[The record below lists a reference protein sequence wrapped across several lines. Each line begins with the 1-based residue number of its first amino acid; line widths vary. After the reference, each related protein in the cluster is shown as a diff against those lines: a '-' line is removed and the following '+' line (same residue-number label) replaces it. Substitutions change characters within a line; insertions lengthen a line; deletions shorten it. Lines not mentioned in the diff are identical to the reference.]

1 MFCIKCGNRLS
12 ENMKFCDQCGAPV
25 PVDPEK
31 VEAKKENLKEFK
43 PPIIDEDPMDLV
55 PEEFEEKP
63 SESEKVQ
70 EEIAEEIK
78 EDLSLSR
85 ESQKEEL
92 FKEEKVEKVEIVETP
107 KILDGPLDERVGAP
121 EILDREEDKNPPK
134 LEVHKDIIRPS
145 EDLKEDP
152 SQKQGVKEEKTYKK
166 DFTYNKKENYS
177 GEAGLSPVKIIALIF
192 MIVTGLASIA
202 TILAFFGF
210 FFSFIGGLLWWDLQI
225 FYISYLVCP
234 S

>member
-1 MFCIKCGNRLS
+1 MFCIKCGNRLD

-25 PVDPEK
+25 PVDSDK
-31 VEAKKENLKEFK
+31 LEAKKENLKEFK
-43 PPIIDEDPMDLV
+43 PPIINEDPMDLV

-78 EDLSLSR
+78 EDSSLSR

-92 FKEEKVEKVEIVETP
+92 FKEEKVEKVEIVEAP
-107 KILDGPLDERVGAP
+107 KILDDPLDDRVEAP

-134 LEVHKDIIRPS
+134 LEVHKEIIRPS
-145 EDLKEDP
+145 EDLKKDP
-152 SQKQGVKEEKTYKK
+152 SQKQRVKEEKTYKE

-177 GEAGLSPVKIIALIF
+177 GEAGLSPVKIIALVF
-192 MIVTGLASIA
+192 MIVTGIASVT

-210 FFSFIGGLLWWDLQI
+210 FFSFIGGIL
-225 FYISYLVCP
+225 
-234 S
+234 

>member
-25 PVDPEK
+25 PVDPDK

-70 EEIAEEIK
+70 EEIAEDIK

-92 FKEEKVEKVEIVETP
+92 FKEEKVEKVEIVEAP
-107 KILDGPLDERVGAP
+107 KILDDPLDERVEVP

-134 LEVHKDIIRPS
+134 LEVHKEIIRPS

-152 SQKQGVKEEKTYKK
+152 SQKQRVKEEKTYRE

-177 GEAGLSPVKIIALIF
+177 REAGLSPVKIIALIF

-202 TILAFFGF
+202 TILSFFGF
-210 FFSFIGGLLWWDLQI
+210 FFSFIGGLL
-225 FYISYLVCP
+225 
-234 S
+234 

>member
-1 MFCIKCGNRLS
+1 MFCIKCGNRLR

-25 PVDPEK
+25 PVDPDK

-70 EEIAEEIK
+70 EEIAEDIK
-78 EDLSLSR
+78 EDLSLSK

-92 FKEEKVEKVEIVETP
+92 FKEEKVEKVEIVEAP
-107 KILDGPLDERVGAP
+107 KILDDPLDETVKVP

-134 LEVHKDIIRPS
+134 LEVHKEIIRPS

-152 SQKQGVKEEKTYKK
+152 SQKQRVKEEKTYKE
-166 DFTYNKKENYS
+166 DFTYNKKENYKLES
-177 GEAGLSPVKIIALIF
+177 GLSPVKIIALVF
-192 MIVTGLASIA
+192 MIVTGIASVT

-210 FFSFIGGLLWWDLQI
+210 FFSFIGGIL
-225 FYISYLVCP
+225 
-234 S
+234 

>member
-25 PVDPEK
+25 PVDPDK

-70 EEIAEEIK
+70 EEIAEDIK

-92 FKEEKVEKVEIVETP
+92 FKEEKVEKVEIVEAP
-107 KILDGPLDERVGAP
+107 KILDDPLDERVEVP

-134 LEVHKDIIRPS
+134 LEVHKEIIRPS

-152 SQKQGVKEEKTYKK
+152 LQKQRVKEEKTYRE
-166 DFTYNKKENYS
+166 DFTYNKKENYKP
-177 GEAGLSPVKIIALIF
+177 EAGLSPVKIIALIF

-202 TILAFFGF
+202 TILSFFGF
-210 FFSFIGGLLWWDLQI
+210 FFSFIGGLL
-225 FYISYLVCP
+225 
-234 S
+234 

>member
-25 PVDPEK
+25 PVDPDK

-92 FKEEKVEKVEIVETP
+92 FKEEKVEKVEIVEAP
-107 KILDGPLDERVGAP
+107 KILDDPLDDRVEAP

-134 LEVHKDIIRPS
+134 LEVHKEIIRPS
-145 EDLKEDP
+145 EDLKKDP
-152 SQKQGVKEEKTYKK
+152 SQKQRVKEEKTYKE
-166 DFTYNKKENYS
+166 DFTYNKKENYRP
-177 GEAGLSPVKIIALIF
+177 EAGLSPVKIIALVF
-192 MIVTGLASIA
+192 MIVTGIASVT

-210 FFSFIGGLLWWDLQI
+210 FFSFIGGIL
-225 FYISYLVCP
+225 
-234 S
+234 

>member
-25 PVDPEK
+25 PVDPDK

-92 FKEEKVEKVEIVETP
+92 FKEEKVEKVEIVEAP
-107 KILDGPLDERVGAP
+107 EILDDPLDERVEAP

-134 LEVHKDIIRPS
+134 LEVHKEIIRPS
-145 EDLKEDP
+145 EDLKEDL
-152 SQKQGVKEEKTYKK
+152 SQKQGVKEEKTYKE

-210 FFSFIGGLLWWDLQI
+210 FFSFIGGLL
-225 FYISYLVCP
+225 
-234 S
+234 

>member
-25 PVDPEK
+25 PVDPDK

-43 PPIIDEDPMDLV
+43 PPIIDADPMDLV

-70 EEIAEEIK
+70 EEIAEDIK

-92 FKEEKVEKVEIVETP
+92 FKEEKVEKVEIVEAP
-107 KILDGPLDERVGAP
+107 KILDDPLDERVEVP

-134 LEVHKDIIRPS
+134 LEVHKEIIKPRD
-145 EDLKEDP
+145 DLKEDP
-152 SQKQGVKEEKTYKK
+152 SQKQRVKEEKTYKE
-166 DFTYNKKENYS
+166 DFTYNKNENYKP
-177 GEAGLSPVKIIALIF
+177 EAGLSPVKIIALVF
-192 MIVTGLASIA
+192 MIVTGIASVT

-210 FFSFIGGLLWWDLQI
+210 FFSFIGGIL
-225 FYISYLVCP
+225 
-234 S
+234 

>member
-1 MFCIKCGNRLS
+1 MFCIKCGNRLD

-25 PVDPEK
+25 PVDPDK

-85 ESQKEEL
+85 ELQKEEL
-92 FKEEKVEKVEIVETP
+92 FKEEKVEKVEIVEAP
-107 KILDGPLDERVGAP
+107 KILDDPLDERVKAP

-134 LEVHKDIIRPS
+134 LEVHKEIIRPS

-152 SQKQGVKEEKTYKK
+152 SQKQGVKEEKTYKE

-177 GEAGLSPVKIIALIF
+177 REAGLSPVKIIALVF

-202 TILAFFGF
+202 TVLSFFGF
-210 FFSFIGGLLWWDLQI
+210 FFSFIGGLL
-225 FYISYLVCP
+225 
-234 S
+234 

>member
-1 MFCIKCGNRLS
+1 MFCIKCGNRLD

-25 PVDPEK
+25 PVDPDK
-31 VEAKKENLKEFK
+31 LEAKKENLKEFK

-63 SESEKVQ
+63 SESEKVK
-70 EEIAEEIK
+70 EEIAEEIE

-85 ESQKEEL
+85 ESQKEDL
-92 FKEEKVEKVEIVETP
+92 FKEEKVEIVEAP
-107 KILDGPLDERVGAP
+107 KILDDPLDERVEAP

-134 LEVHKDIIRPS
+134 LEVHKEIIRPS

-152 SQKQGVKEEKTYKK
+152 SQKQGVKEEKTYKE
-166 DFTYNKKENYS
+166 DFTYNKKENYKP
-177 GEAGLSPVKIIALIF
+177 EAGLSPVKIIALVF
-192 MIVTGLASIA
+192 MIVTGIASVT

-210 FFSFIGGLLWWDLQI
+210 FFSFIGGIL
-225 FYISYLVCP
+225 
-234 S
+234 

>member
-1 MFCIKCGNRLS
+1 MFCIKCGNRLD
-12 ENMKFCDQCGAPV
+12 EHMKFCDQCGAPV
-25 PVDPEK
+25 PVDPDK
-31 VEAKKENLKEFK
+31 LEAKKENLKEFK

-63 SESEKVQ
+63 SESVKVK

-85 ESQKEEL
+85 ESQKEDL
-92 FKEEKVEKVEIVETP
+92 FKEEKVEKVEIVEAP
-107 KILDGPLDERVGAP
+107 KILDDPLDNRVEAP
-121 EILDREEDKNPPK
+121 EILDREEDKNTPK
-134 LEVHKDIIRPS
+134 LEVHKEIIRPS

-152 SQKQGVKEEKTYKK
+152 SQKQRVKEEKTYRE

-202 TILAFFGF
+202 TILSFFGF
-210 FFSFIGGLLWWDLQI
+210 FFSFIGGLL
-225 FYISYLVCP
+225 
-234 S
+234 

>member
-1 MFCIKCGNRLS
+1 MFCIKCGNRLD

-25 PVDPEK
+25 PVDPDK
-31 VEAKKENLKEFK
+31 LEAKKENLKEFK

-63 SESEKVQ
+63 SESEKVK

-78 EDLSLSR
+78 EDLSLSK

-92 FKEEKVEKVEIVETP
+92 FKEEKVEKVEIVEAP
-107 KILDGPLDERVGAP
+107 KILDDPLDETVKVP

-134 LEVHKDIIRPS
+134 LEVHKEIIKPRD
-145 EDLKEDP
+145 DLKEDP
-152 SQKQGVKEEKTYKK
+152 SQKQRVKEEKTYKE
-166 DFTYNKKENYS
+166 DFTYNKKENYKLES
-177 GEAGLSPVKIIALIF
+177 GLSPVKIIALVF
-192 MIVTGLASIA
+192 MIVTGIASVT

-210 FFSFIGGLLWWDLQI
+210 FFSFIGGIL
-225 FYISYLVCP
+225 
-234 S
+234 

>member
-1 MFCIKCGNRLS
+1 MFCIKCGNRLD
-12 ENMKFCDQCGAPV
+12 EHMRFCDQCGAPV
-25 PVDPEK
+25 PVDPDK
-31 VEAKKENLKEFK
+31 LEAKKENLKEFK

-63 SESEKVQ
+63 SESEKVK

-85 ESQKEEL
+85 ESQKEDL
-92 FKEEKVEKVEIVETP
+92 FKEEKVEKVEIVEAP
-107 KILDGPLDERVGAP
+107 KILDAPLDETVKVP

-134 LEVHKDIIRPS
+134 LEVHKEIIRPS

-152 SQKQGVKEEKTYKK
+152 SQKQRVKEEKTYKE
-166 DFTYNKKENYS
+166 DFTYNKKENYN
-177 GEAGLSPVKIIALIF
+177 GEAGLSPVKIIALVF
-192 MIVTGLASIA
+192 MIVTGIASVT

-210 FFSFIGGLLWWDLQI
+210 FFSFIGGLL
-225 FYISYLVCP
+225 
-234 S
+234 

>member
-12 ENMKFCDQCGAPV
+12 ENMKLCDQCGAPV
-25 PVDPEK
+25 PVDPDK

-70 EEIAEEIK
+70 EEIAEDIK

-92 FKEEKVEKVEIVETP
+92 FKEEKVEKVEIVEAP
-107 KILDGPLDERVGAP
+107 KILDDPLDERVEVP

-134 LEVHKDIIRPS
+134 LEVHKEIIRP
-145 EDLKEDP
+145 
-152 SQKQGVKEEKTYKK
+152 V
-166 DFTYNKKENYS
+166 
-177 GEAGLSPVKIIALIF
+177 
-192 MIVTGLASIA
+192 
-202 TILAFFGF
+202 
-210 FFSFIGGLLWWDLQI
+210 
-225 FYISYLVCP
+225 SYTHLTLPTNREV
-234 S
+234 